1 MWDAGEVRQI
11 SQDRK
16 RKIPT
21 SELVPTFLYNYIST
35 FRGRCIMDDMKAT
48 LITAAVVFVAVLVA
62 LYVKDWADK
71 AMAEAAAKA

>member
-1 MWDAGEVRQI
+1 MQKLI
-11 SQDRK
+11 
-16 RKIPT
+16 
-21 SELVPTFLYNYIST
+21 YNYLALSY
-35 FRGRCIMDDMKAT
+35 FYRCIMDDMKAT